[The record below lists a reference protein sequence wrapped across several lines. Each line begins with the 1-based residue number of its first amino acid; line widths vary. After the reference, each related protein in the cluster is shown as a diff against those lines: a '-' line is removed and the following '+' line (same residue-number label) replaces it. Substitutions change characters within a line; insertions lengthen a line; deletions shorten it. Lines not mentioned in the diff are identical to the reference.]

1 MSKFVIDK
9 SFWELFPKA
18 KLGVVLLKDFKN
30 SDDSPQEIKEFLECS
45 NDIAKNFLTNEV
57 FSENSVIKIYREA
70 YQKFK
75 TKKGVRCSIEALL
88 KRIDKGNPVSSINTL
103 VDIYNAVSLRFALPC
118 GAEDIDTFVGDL
130 HLTITEGN
138 DSFYLIGDT
147 EPSPTLKGELC
158 YKDDVGAVCRCFN
171 WRDGERTMITDKT
184 KNAFIVIELLAP
196 DREEDLRNALK
207 VLEEKCKKYLGGDIK
222 TAVLTIDNAVL
233 ELQF

>member
-9 SFWELFPKA
+9 SFWKLFPKA
-18 KLGVVLLKDFKN
+18 KLGVALLKEFKN

-88 KRIDKGNPVSSINTL
+88 KRIEKGNPVSSINTL

-184 KNAFIVIELLAP
+184 KNAFIVIELLDP

-207 VLEEKCKKYLGGDIK
+207 VLEEKCKKYLDGDIK
-222 TAVLTIDNAVL
+222 TTILTIDNAIL

>member
-1 MSKFVIDK
+1 MKRFVI
-9 SFWELFPKA
+9 E
-18 KLGVVLLKDFKN
+18 
-30 SDDSPQEIKEFLECS
+30 
-45 NDIAKNFLTNEV
+45 NEV
-57 FSENSVIKIYREA
+57 FEMFPHLEIGVLSFKNVNNSGTGKTHMLETACKSLCERLASEDSKTAEYIKEYSLA
-70 YQKFK
+70 MKKFK
-75 TKKGVRCSIEALL
+75 TKKGARCSIEALL
-88 KRIDKGNPVSSINTL
+88 KRAEKGNPVSSINTL

-118 GAEDIDTFVGDL
+118 GAEDIDTFAGDL

-158 YKDDVGAVCRCFN
+158 YKDDIGAVCRCFN

-196 DREEDLRNALK
+196 EREEDLRNALK
-207 VLEEKCKKYLGGDIK
+207 MLEEKCQKYLNGDVK
-222 TAVLTIDNAVL
+222 TAMLTIDNAEL